1 MSLLNLSE
9 ADRDQLGQLNTEGNR
24 ASWRRGTS
32 VPEKNGTSDDDEP
45 EPSSSLQDAGLIDEK
60 LEDDKPPPDV
70 VCLPES

>member
-45 EPSSSLQDAGLIDEK
+45 SSSLQDAGLIDEN

>member
-45 EPSSSLQDAGLIDEK
+45 ESETEQP
-60 LEDDKPPPDV
+60 
-70 VCLPES
+70 